1 MVYGCAC
8 GLIHTDALV
17 DEEKEFEKVM
27 AMEKKKR
34 TDSIVAVTL
43 ATYATMYVEADT
55 PEEAYEY
62 AKKHLDEIPFDAF
75 EDSEVEVHSWEAYTT
90 EAEDWMDEIWVEDG
104 KTMTYDEYVDELNEQ
119 RDKEERVN
127 KMQLK
132 LDF

>member
-1 MVYGCAC
+1 
-8 GLIHTDALV
+8 
-17 DEEKEFEKVM
+17 M

-62 AKKHLDEIPFDAF
+62 AKKHLNEISSDAF

-119 RDKEERVN
+119 WEEEERVN

-132 LDF
+132 LEFEEL